1 MLAEVK
7 YYKGRNSLSHF
18 FLLSALVGGL
28 THRPLFFEERR
39 FITQEKGK
47 QMRNQSK
54 DDYKRITIE
63 LPIERYREMEVK
75 AKELKTSRN
84 KIVNAA
90 LAQYLNR

>member
-63 LPIERYREMEVK
+63 LPKERYKEVEEK
-75 AKELKTSRN
+75 ANELGTSRN
-84 KIVNAA
+84 KIINAA
-90 LAQYLNR
+90 IAQYLNR